1 MQHVLVLK
9 APLQEVTLWWA
20 ILSLWSV
27 DVSDC
32 SHRNTLVVVSPEV
45 TKNVRDVLQEEP
57 FKHETSPWSLRVIR
71 QSPLLSAAVRC
82 VHTPE
87 TFCSHN
93 VPQRVSS
100 CFGVHRRIN
109 EDQMDHNS

>member
-1 MQHVLVLK
+1 MLALWSHDTFC
-9 APLQEVTLWWA
+9 AMPYREVTLWWA

-57 FKHETSPWSLRVIR
+57 PNMR
-71 QSPLLSAAVRC
+71 QARGHFESFDNHPC
-82 VHTPE
+82 
-87 TFCSHN
+87 
-93 VPQRVSS
+93 
-100 CFGVHRRIN
+100 
-109 EDQMDHNS
+109 